1 MAKEKRHAWNDTHRY
16 SDTAAD
22 RRAAELGLFKRMGLL
37 SGRWARHHSDHRY
50 YFGPDGTNL
59 APANQGRGSGGA
71 SNFAILAPQL
81 GRPVNQ
87 CAAGKWQAKP
97 RHDETYQTEIAT
109 K

>member
-37 SGRWARHHSDHRY
+37 PGRWARHHSDHRY

-59 APANQGRGSGGA
+59 APANQGRGSGIANGERVNRA
-71 SNFAILAPQL
+71 AMTWRIQL
-81 GRPVNQ
+81 RHFSSAVGSTCQPMRRGEV
-87 CAAGKWQAKP
+87 AG
-97 RHDETYQTEIAT
+97 
-109 K
+109 